1 MMTMETG
8 QKFIPKIKERRPD
21 MRCFVLLF
29 LGMMLTGC
37 MVGPDYFRPAVST
50 PSAYRYEMKEVEE
63 TIDTAWWRQFGDET
77 LEKLIFEAVSNNRD
91 VKIAA
96 ARVEQATG
104 ILIQTRSPIFPQL
117 NYGAGASRER
127 ASEQNGSRIWSLMD
141 NPRNA
146 FSISAGATWEI
157 DLWGR
162 LRRATESARA
172 NLLATEEARRGIA
185 LSLVSTVATNYLQL
199 LGLDE
204 QLAIA
209 RQSLKSYGDSVR
221 LFELQFQYGHASK
234 MTVEQARTRYETAAA
249 MIPQIETQIAAIENA
264 LSVLI
269 GRNPGSIARGKS
281 LHQLTLP
288 SVPAGLPSDL
298 LERRPDIRQ
307 AEQTLIAANAQIG
320 AVKALYFPRLSLTAG
335 YGQASSDLTDLFQG
349 PARTW
354 SFGGSVTG
362 PIFSAGAISG
372 QVRQAKAV
380 REVALLEY
388 ESSIQQAFSDVEN
401 ALVSRMKLAQ
411 QLQAQKK
418 LVEASREYTRL
429 AQLQYDGG
437 YVPYSTVL
445 QAQEQLFPA
454 ELNFAQYRASLL
466 ASVVGIYKAMGG
478 GWVMLAD
485 GMATGTK

>member
-1 MMTMETG
+1 
-8 QKFIPKIKERRPD
+8 
-21 MRCFVLLF
+21 
-29 LGMMLTGC
+29 
-37 MVGPDYFRPAVST
+37 
-50 PSAYRYEMKEVEE
+50 
-63 TIDTAWWRQFGDET
+63 
-77 LEKLIFEAVSNNRD
+77 
-91 VKIAA
+91 
-96 ARVEQATG
+96 
-104 ILIQTRSPIFPQL
+104 
-117 NYGAGASRER
+117 
-127 ASEQNGSRIWSLMD
+127 
-141 NPRNA
+141 
-146 FSISAGATWEI
+146 
-157 DLWGR
+157 
-162 LRRATESARA
+162 
-172 NLLATEEARRGIA
+172 
-185 LSLVSTVATNYLQL
+185 
-199 LGLDE
+199 
-204 QLAIA
+204 
-209 RQSLKSYGDSVR
+209 
-221 LFELQFQYGHASK
+221 

-335 YGQASSDLTDLFQG
+335 YGQASSDLSDLFQG